1 LTGIAETLVS
11 DRMANDS
18 QSRPTAPQG
27 KTPKLQS
34 SKQGQPI
41 IAKFFTTRNLSVVVV
56 GAVLVIAI
64 IRADPKD
71 IPTIVQTL
79 VDSRSTAIIGW
90 SIALIILIG
99 AVVFIRLL
107 TYVYEKEIERICK
120 ERDKLQSKLLGDVQK
135 IEDQT

>member
-1 LTGIAETLVS
+1 
-11 DRMANDS
+11 MANDS

>member
-1 LTGIAETLVS
+1 
-11 DRMANDS
+11 MANGS
-18 QSRPTAPQG
+18 QNSPTAPQG
-27 KTPKLQS
+27 KSHKLQS

-41 IAKFFTTRNLSVVVV
+41 VAKFFTTRNLSVIII

-64 IRADPKD
+64 TRADPKD
-71 IPTIVQTL
+71 IPIIVQTL
-79 VDSRSTAIIGW
+79 VDSRSTAVIGW

-120 ERDKLQSKLLGDVQK
+120 ERDKLQSKLLGGGENR
-135 IEDQT
+135 EDQT

>member
-1 LTGIAETLVS
+1 
-11 DRMANDS
+11 M
-18 QSRPTAPQG
+18 
-27 KTPKLQS
+27 
-34 SKQGQPI
+34 
-41 IAKFFTTRNLSVVVV
+41 VV